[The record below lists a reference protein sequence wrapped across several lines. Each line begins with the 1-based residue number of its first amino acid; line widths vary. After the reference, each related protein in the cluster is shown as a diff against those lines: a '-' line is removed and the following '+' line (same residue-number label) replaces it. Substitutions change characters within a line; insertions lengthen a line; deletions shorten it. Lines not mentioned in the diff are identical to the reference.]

1 MGFFDDIF
9 KDVNAF
15 TSEIQ
20 NLKDELVS
28 SVLDPTGELRDTVS
42 EIASELTGKGSSA
55 VSSDDAATDD
65 TTTPVSDVTSS
76 TTE

>member
-15 TSEIQ
+15 TNEIQ

-42 EIASELTGKGSSA
+42 EIAGELTGKGSSA
-55 VSSDDAATDD
+55 VSSDDAVTNDAS
-65 TTTPVSDVTSS
+65 TPVSDVTSS

>member
-15 TSEIQ
+15 TNEIQ

-55 VSSDDAATDD
+55 VSSNDVATDD

>member
-15 TSEIQ
+15 TNEIQ

>member
-15 TSEIQ
+15 TNEIQ

-55 VSSDDAATDD
+55 VSGDDAATDD
-65 TTTPVSDVTSS
+65 TTAPVSDVTSS